1 MNKRE
6 INRSCGFFVT
16 FLLLQVALWG
26 CSGIRSE
33 IYRAETSH
41 HYEAA
46 CKLYNQGDYETARSG
61 FEGVIALDPDYGQAH
76 AALGN
81 LFLIAED
88 YPEAL
93 AYYQAAVTADPEL
106 EVELQPLIMVAKA
119 HKERAPLQ
127 EAGISLNYLYA
138 LIMAE
143 RMTEVEVLLQ
153 QDIPL
158 QLLANDTMGITPG
171 RLGELQR
178 KVAETADPL
187 NGSVRYRL
195 FLGYLLFYGQT
206 DDALAAAIIN
216 RAAKDASGKDRQE
229 ALVVSGQLHER
240 KGEAN
245 AAVDA
250 YLAAVDAG
258 LPMAD
263 VAHHLA
269 RVYRVD
275 IASILPPK
283 ETSEEYVAPADPMRI
298 EISTH
303 LPAAPAPDL
312 DPASEAR
319 ALKINERQG
328 SRFSF

>member
-1 MNKRE
+1 MNQRK
-6 INRSCGFFVT
+6 ISRSCGFLVT
-16 FLLLQVALWG
+16 FLLLQAVLWG

-33 IYRAETSH
+33 IYRGETSH

-46 CKLYNQGDYETARSG
+46 CKLYKQGDYETARSG
-61 FEGVIALDPDYGQAH
+61 FEDVIALDPDYGPAH

-81 LFLIAED
+81 LDLIAQD

-93 AYYQAAVTADPEL
+93 VHYQAAVAADPEL
-106 EVELQPLIMVAKA
+106 EIELQPLLMVARA

-127 EAGISLNYLYA
+127 KAGISLNHLYA

-143 RMTEVEVLLQ
+143 RMTEVEALLQ
-153 QDIPL
+153 KDIPL

-178 KVAETADPL
+178 KVGETADPL

-216 RAAKDASGKDRQE
+216 SAAKDATGKDRQDV
-229 ALVVSGQLHER
+229 LVVSGQLHER
-240 KGEAN
+240 QGEAN

-250 YLAAVDAG
+250 YLAAVNAG

-283 ETSEEYVAPADPMRI
+283 ETSEEYVAPPEPMRI
-298 EISTH
+298 EMSTH
-303 LPAAPAPDL
+303 LPVASAPDL
-312 DPASEAR
+312 GPVSEAR
-319 ALKINERQG
+319 VLKITERHG
-328 SRFSF
+328 SHFSF